1 MDRIV
6 RAQEQSSNALKE
18 YRERLM
24 SNKNA
29 WCVVSIPTVAW
40 AKKVFPELEAEL
52 AIEKLWEAIFKAVR
66 VDTVNPVAAW
76 EEHKKTLK
84 GQMEF
89 MNKHKFKY
97 LKYKNGIGTD
107 LTIELP
113 TDHLWLGGSEFTPA
127 GTEFIANMPTE
138 EIFTMPLKNGVNGKV
153 VSSKPLNYHGNLIEG
168 FELTFAEGKVIKY
181 SATKGVEILK
191 KLLEA
196 DAGASYL
203 GEVALVQQN
212 SPISNMDL
220 LFYNTLFD
228 ENASCHLALV
238 KLTRYV

>member
-1 MDRIV
+1 MDKLKKYAELIVKTGVNLEQNQILVINAPIECAEFTRLVATAAYQAGAREVVVSWGDELLGKIRFMMAPDEIFDEFPQWRKEFYLSYVRQGAAFVSISAADPELLKDVNPERIA
-6 RAQEQSSNALKE
+6 RAQKASSNALKE

-97 LKYKNGIGTD
+97 LKYKN
-107 LTIELP
+107 
-113 TDHLWLGGSEFTPA
+113 
-127 GTEFIANMPTE
+127 
-138 EIFTMPLKNGVNGKV
+138 
-153 VSSKPLNYHGNLIEG
+153 
-168 FELTFAEGKVIKY
+168 
-181 SATKGVEILK
+181 
-191 KLLEA
+191 
-196 DAGASYL
+196 
-203 GEVALVQQN
+203 
-212 SPISNMDL
+212 
-220 LFYNTLFD
+220 
-228 ENASCHLALV
+228 NACN
-238 KLTRYV
+238 KIN